1 MKKHNSRPS
10 ARLPWKWFGAAAAGG
25 VPLGL
30 LWWLLAPGGLNLITR
45 NPALGNGTNPEVWLP
60 RDLTLGGLL
69 VFAGCLAAVWLTDK
83 GGRASQPAFLFSL
96 AGGLVGGLLAW
107 QTGVLSARLWGAPV
121 DATINAS
128 VAFSLR
134 SWSVLLLWPAATA
147 ASVFALSLVNLLR
160 NGPDAISAPGTA
172 GERVAEGTAP
182 GA

>member
-1 MKKHNSRPS
+1 MEKHIGHPS

-25 VPLGL
+25 VPVGL

-45 NPALGNGTNPEVWLP
+45 NPAFGAGTNPAVWLP

-69 VFAGCLAAVWLTDK
+69 VFAGCLMAVLLTDK
-83 GGRASQPAFLFSL
+83 GGRAAQPAFLLSL
-96 AGGLVGGLLAW
+96 AGGLVGAVVAW
-107 QTGVLSARLWGAPV
+107 QTGVVAGRLWGAPV

-134 SWSVLLLWPAATA
+134 SLSVLLMWPAATA
-147 ASVFALSLVNLLR
+147 ASVFALSLLNLLR
-160 NGPDAISAPGTA
+160 KGSDGGSAPVA
-172 GERVAEGTAP
+172 GSEPVAEGTAP